1 MNRPM
6 TQRESGQDMR
16 LGGRVAIITGA
27 ASGIGRATA
36 QRFASDGAAVV
47 IADINR
53 AGGQA
58 CAREITAAGGRA
70 LFVETDVS
78 RESDLQAMID
88 AALQT
93 YGRLD
98 ILHNN
103 AFWNA
108 AGAAADITAQ
118 DWQATLDVTLTA
130 VWQASKLAIPHLL
143 KSPAGVILN
152 TASVHSIVGLTGSA
166 AYQAAKGGVLSLTRA
181 LALELAPTVRV
192 VAILPGAIET
202 PATLSVP
209 AEEHQHFVSQVP
221 LERMGQPDEIANV
234 AAFLAS
240 DEASY
245 ITGAGIVVDGGYTT
259 R

>member
-1 MNRPM
+1 
-6 TQRESGQDMR
+6 MR
-16 LGGRVAIITGA
+16 LEGRVAIITGA

-36 QRFASDGAAVV
+36 QRFARDGAAVV

-53 AGGQA
+53 AGAEA
-58 CAREITAAGGRA
+58 CAREITVAGGRA
-70 LFVETDVS
+70 IFVETDVS
-78 RESDLQAMID
+78 RENDLRAMVD
-88 AALQT
+88 AALQA

-103 AFWNA
+103 AFRNA
-108 AGAAADITAQ
+108 AGAAADIGAE
-118 DWQATLDVTLTA
+118 DWHSTLDVTLTA
-130 VWQASKLAIPHLL
+130 VWQGSKLAIPHLL
-143 KSPAGVILN
+143 RSPAGVILN
-152 TASVHSIVGLTGSA
+152 TASVHSIVGLTDSA

-202 PATLSVP
+202 PATQSVP
-209 AEEHQHFVSQVP
+209 ADDHRHFVSQVP
-221 LERMGQPDEIANV
+221 LARMGQPEEIADV

-245 ITGAGIVVDGGYTT
+245 ITGTGIVVDGGYTT

>member
-1 MNRPM
+1 
-6 TQRESGQDMR
+6 MR
-16 LGGRVAIITGA
+16 LQERVAIITGA

-36 QRFASDGAAVV
+36 QRFAREGAAVV

-53 AGGQA
+53 S
-58 CAREITAAGGRA
+58 GGRA
-70 LFVETDVS
+70 CAAEIMANGGNATFIETDV
-78 RESDLQAMID
+78 REAHDLRHMVE
-88 AALQT
+88 AAVET

-108 AGAAADITAQ
+108 PGRAQ
-118 DWQATLDVTLTA
+118 DVTEEDWQRTLAVTLTA
-130 VWQASKLAIPHLL
+130 VWRGSKLAIPHLL

-152 TASVHSIVGLTGSA
+152 TASVHSIVGLAGSA

-181 LALELAPTVRV
+181 MSLELAPRVRV
-192 VAILPGAIET
+192 IAILPGAIET
-202 PATLSVP
+202 PATKTVP
-209 AEEHQHFVSQVP
+209 PDAHAEFLSQVP
-221 LERMGQPDEIANV
+221 MGRMGQPEEIASL

-259 R
+259 W

>member
-1 MNRPM
+1 
-6 TQRESGQDMR
+6 MR
-16 LGGRVAIITGA
+16 LEGRVAIITGA

-36 QRFASDGAAVV
+36 RRFAGDGAAVV
-47 IADINR
+47 IADIDQ
-53 AGGQA
+53 AGGA
-58 CAREITAAGGRA
+58 DCVKEITAPGGRA

-78 RESDLQAMID
+78 RENDLRAMID

-103 AFWNA
+103 AFRNE
-108 AGAAADITAQ
+108 AGAAADITVD

-143 KSPAGVILN
+143 RSPAGVILN

-192 VAILPGAIET
+192 VAILPGSIET
-202 PATLSVP
+202 PAPNPCPRTSI
-209 AEEHQHFVSQVP
+209 AFC
-221 LERMGQPDEIANV
+221 QPG
-234 AAFLAS
+234 AA
-240 DEASY
+240 
-245 ITGAGIVVDGGYTT
+245 GAHGSAGGD

>member
-1 MNRPM
+1 
-6 TQRESGQDMR
+6 MR
-16 LGGRVAIITGA
+16 LQGRVAIITGA

-36 QRFASDGAAVV
+36 QRFAQDGAAVV

-53 AGGQA
+53 SGGEA
-58 CAREITAAGGRA
+58 VAEAISAAGGKA
-70 LFVETDVS
+70 SFVNADVS
-78 RESDLQAMID
+78 QASDLQAMID
-88 AALQT
+88 AAVQT

-103 AFWNA
+103 AFRNE
-108 AGAAADITAQ
+108 AGAAADISAE

-152 TASVHSIVGLTGSA
+152 TASVHSIVGLAGNA

-181 LALELAPTVRV
+181 LALELAPKVRV
-192 VAILPGAIET
+192 VAILPGSIET
-202 PATLSVP
+202 PSTQAVP
-209 AEEHQHFVSQVP
+209 ADEHRHFVSQVP
-221 LERMGQPDEIANV
+221 LARMGQPEEIADV
-234 AAFLAS
+234 TAFLAS

-245 ITGAGIVVDGGYTT
+245 ITGAGIAVDGGYTA

>member
-1 MNRPM
+1 
-6 TQRESGQDMR
+6 MR
-16 LGGRVAIITGA
+16 LQSRVAIITGA

-53 AGGQA
+53 ASGEA
-58 CAREITAAGGRA
+58 CAREISADGGRA
-70 LFVETDVS
+70 LFVEADVS
-78 RESDLQAMID
+78 REGDLHAMID
-88 AALQT
+88 AAVQT

-103 AFWNA
+103 AFRNV
-108 AGAAADITAQ
+108 AGAAAYISAQ

-192 VAILPGAIET
+192 VAILPGAIST
-202 PATLSVP
+202 PATQSVP
-209 AEEHQHFVSQVP
+209 ADEHRHFVSQVP
-221 LERMGQPDEIANV
+221 LARMGQPEEIADV

-245 ITGAGIVVDGGYTT
+245 ITGTGIVVDGGYTT

>member
-1 MNRPM
+1 
-6 TQRESGQDMR
+6 MR
-16 LGGRVAIITGA
+16 LKGRVAIITGA

-36 QRFASDGAAVV
+36 IRFASDGAAVV

-53 AGGQA
+53 AGGQT
-58 CAREITAAGGRA
+58 CAREVSAAGGQA
-70 LFVETDVS
+70 IFVEADVS
-78 RESDLQAMID
+78 REGDLRAMID
-88 AALQT
+88 AAVQT

-103 AFWNA
+103 AFRNV
-108 AGAAADITAQ
+108 AGGAADISAQ

-192 VAILPGAIET
+192 VAILPGSIST
-202 PATLSVP
+202 PATESVP
-209 AEEHQHFVSQVP
+209 ADEHEHFVSQVP
-221 LERMGQPDEIANV
+221 LARMGQPQEIADV

-245 ITGAGIVVDGGYTT
+245 ITGTGIVVDGGYTT

>member
-1 MNRPM
+1 
-6 TQRESGQDMR
+6 MR
-16 LGGRVAIITGA
+16 LQGRVAIITGA

-36 QRFASDGAAVV
+36 QRFAREGAAVV
-47 IADINR
+47 IADINK
-53 AGGQA
+53 AGGSA
-58 CAREITAAGGRA
+58 CAKEIIAKGGRA
-70 LFVETDVS
+70 IFVETDVS
-78 RESDLQAMID
+78 SEANLRHLIE
-88 AALQT
+88 AAVQT
-93 YGRLD
+93 YDGLD

-108 AGAAADITAQ
+108 PGSAQ
-118 DWQATLDVTLTA
+118 DVTEAAWQRTLAVTLTP

-152 TASVHSIVGLTGSA
+152 TASVHSIVGLAGSA

-181 LALELAPTVRV
+181 MSLELAPRVRV
-192 VAILPGAIET
+192 IAILPGAIET
-202 PATLSVP
+202 PATKDVP
-209 AEEHQHFVSQVP
+209 ADAHAEFVSQVP
-221 LERMGQPDEIANV
+221 MGRMGQADEIASV

-245 ITGAGIVVDGGYTT
+245 ITGTGIVVDGGYTT

>member
-1 MNRPM
+1 
-6 TQRESGQDMR
+6 MR
-16 LGGRVAIITGA
+16 LRGRVAIITGA

-36 QRFASDGAAVV
+36 LRFAREGASVV

-53 AGGQA
+53 AGGEA
-58 CAREITAAGGRA
+58 CADEIRAAGGA
-70 LFVETDVS
+70 ATFIETDV
-78 RESDLQAMID
+78 RHEGDLRGMID
-88 AALQT
+88 KALHA

-108 AGAAADITAQ
+108 PGSAKDITDA
-118 DWQATLDVTLTA
+118 DWHGTLAVTLTA
-130 VWQASKLAIPHLL
+130 VWQGSKLAIPHLL
-143 KSPAGVILN
+143 ESGAGVILN
-152 TASVHSIVGLTGSA
+152 TASVHSIVGLAGSA

-181 LALELAPTVRV
+181 MSLELAPRVRV
-192 VAILPGAIET
+192 VAILPGAIST
-202 PATLSVP
+202 PATQDVP
-209 AEEHQHFVSQVP
+209 ADAHAEFLSQVP
-221 LERMGQPDEIANV
+221 MGRMGSADEIASV

>member
-1 MNRPM
+1 
-6 TQRESGQDMR
+6 MR
-16 LGGRVAIITGA
+16 LKGRVAIITGA

-53 AGGQA
+53 AGGEA
-58 CAREITAAGGRA
+58 CAREISAAGGQA
-70 LFVETDVS
+70 IFVEADVS
-78 RESDLQAMID
+78 REGDLRAMID
-88 AALQT
+88 AAVQT

-103 AFWNA
+103 AFRNV
-108 AGAAADITAQ
+108 AGGAADISAQ

-130 VWQASKLAIPHLL
+130 VWRASKLAIPHLL

-152 TASVHSIVGLTGSA
+152 TASVHSIVGLIGSA

-192 VAILPGAIET
+192 VAILPGSIST
-202 PATLSVP
+202 PATQSVP
-209 AEEHQHFVSQVP
+209 ADQHQHFVSQVP
-221 LERMGQPDEIANV
+221 LARMGQPQEIADV
-234 AAFLAS
+234 AAFLVS

-245 ITGAGIVVDGGYTT
+245 ITGTGIVVDGGYTT

>member
-1 MNRPM
+1 
-6 TQRESGQDMR
+6 MR
-16 LGGRVAIITGA
+16 LQDRVAIITGA

-36 QRFASDGAAVV
+36 KRFAAEGAAVV

-53 AGGQA
+53 AGGSA
-58 CAREITAAGGRA
+58 CAEEIVAAGGRA
-70 LFVETDVS
+70 IFAPTDVS
-78 RESDLQAMID
+78 SETDLRNMI
-88 AALQT
+88 ATALQT
-93 YGRLD
+93 YGALD

-103 AFWNA
+103 AFRNE
-108 AGAAADITAQ
+108 AGTALAVSAEA
-118 DWQATLDVTLTA
+118 WQRTLAVTLTA
-130 VWQASKLAIPHLL
+130 VWQGSKLAIPHLL

-152 TASVHSIVGLTGSA
+152 TASVHSIVGLSGSA

-181 LALELAPTVRV
+181 LSLELAPKVRV

-202 PATLSVP
+202 PSTLSVP
-209 AEEHQHFVSQVP
+209 ADAHAEFVDQVP
-221 LERMGQPDEIANV
+221 MGRMGQAEEIASV

-240 DEASY
+240 DDASY

>member
-1 MNRPM
+1 
-6 TQRESGQDMR
+6 MR
-16 LGGRVAIITGA
+16 LQDRVAIVTGA

-36 QRFASDGAAVV
+36 KRFAAEGAAVV

-53 AGGQA
+53 AGGSA
-58 CAREITAAGGRA
+58 CAQEIVAAGGRA
-70 LFVETDVS
+70 IFVRTDVS
-78 RESDLQAMID
+78 SETDLRNMIAT
-88 AALQT
+88 AAQS
-93 YGRLD
+93 YGGLD

-103 AFWNA
+103 AFRSE
-108 AGAAADITAQ
+108 AGTAL
-118 DWQATLDVTLTA
+118 DLSAEAWQRTLAVTLTA
-130 VWQASKLAIPHLL
+130 VWQGSKLAIPHLL

-181 LALELAPTVRV
+181 MSLELAPKVRV

-202 PATLSVP
+202 PSTLSVP
-209 AEEHQHFVSQVP
+209 ADAHAEFVGQVP
-221 LERMGQPDEIANV
+221 MGRMGQAEEIASA

-245 ITGAGIVVDGGYTT
+245 ITGAGLVVDGGYTT

>member
-1 MNRPM
+1 M
-6 TQRESGQDMR
+6 
-16 LGGRVAIITGA
+16 AIITGA

-53 AGGQA
+53 VGGEA
-58 CAREITAAGGRA
+58 CAREIKGAGGRA

-78 RESDLQAMID
+78 RENDLRAMID
-88 AALQT
+88 AALRS

-103 AFWNA
+103 AFRNV
-108 AGAAADITAQ
+108 AGAAADISAQ

-143 KSPAGVILN
+143 ESPAGVILN
-152 TASVHSIVGLTGSA
+152 TASVHSIVGLTNSA

-209 AEEHQHFVSQVP
+209 ADDHQHFVDQVP
-221 LERMGQPDEIANV
+221 LARMGQPEEIADV